1 MRCPKRA
8 CWVGIALLVSL
19 APVAI
24 AQPSAT
30 AEALFRNGLQEMEAG
45 RYEAACPSIAESYR
59 LDARPGTLFTLA
71 ECEAKA
77 GRIASAVAHYGDY
90 VAVFSRMPEDQRQ
103 RQRGREAIARQQ
115 MDALRPNVPQ
125 MIVMLP
131 KDAPVGTSVR
141 MDSIELGT
149 PSLGMSLPVDPGE
162 HRLTVQVPGLPPRS
176 TTVTIGVGETQR
188 VELEVPE
195 APPPAQPPRPEPPP
209 ATAPPMRTERDE
221 RSREPSDQGESRRV
235 VAYVLGGLA
244 LEGLAVGTV
253 TGILAWQK
261 KDDVERE
268 CPDAYCSADGMDAAD
283 AGTTYATVSTVSFG
297 IGLAALAGAWI
308 AWPGGASEVGS
319 ARASVSPVVGRT
331 GEGSAL
337 FGVRG
342 GF

>member
-1 MRCPKRA
+1 M
-8 CWVGIALLVSL
+8 GIVLLVSM
-19 APVAI
+19 APGAD

-45 RYEAACPSIAESYR
+45 RYNAACPSIAESYR

-103 RQRGREAIARQQ
+103 RQRGRDVIARQQ

-125 MIVMLP
+125 LIVTLP
-131 KDAPVGTSVR
+131 EGAPAGTSVR

-162 HRLTVQVPGLPPRS
+162 HRLTVQVPGLQART
-176 TTVTIGVGETQR
+176 TTVTIGVGETRR

-195 APPPAQPPRPEPPP
+195 APPTVQPRPPQP
-209 ATAPPMRTERDE
+209 APTTVPMPTIRDDGPRDASE
-221 RSREPSDQGESRRV
+221 QGDPRRV
-235 VAYVLGGLA
+235 AAYVLGGLA

-253 TGILAWQK
+253 TGVIAWQK
-261 KDDVERE
+261 KGTVDRE
-268 CPDAYCSADGMDAAD
+268 CPDAYCSDDGMDAAD
-283 AGTTYATVSTVSFG
+283 SGTTYATISTVSFG

-308 AWPGGASEVGS
+308 AWPGASSESGAVRG
-319 ARASVSPVVGRT
+319 ALSPVVGQTT
-331 GEGSAL
+331 GG
-337 FGVRG
+337 GVLGLRG
-342 GF
+342 DF

>member
-1 MRCPKRA
+1 M
-8 CWVGIALLVSL
+8 
-19 APVAI
+19 APATF

-115 MDALRPNVPQ
+115 MDSLRPNVPQ
-125 MIVMLP
+125 MIVTLP

-141 MDSIELGT
+141 MDSIELGA

-162 HRLTVQVPGLPPRS
+162 HRLTVQVPGLQPRS
-176 TTVTIGVGETQR
+176 TTVAIGVGETLR
-188 VELEVPE
+188 VELELPE
-195 APPPAQPPRPEPPP
+195 APPVEPPRPEPPP
-209 ATAPPMRTERDE
+209 ATASSVRTERDE
-221 RSREPSDQGESRRV
+221 GSRGTSDQGESRRV

-261 KDDVERE
+261 KGAVERE

-319 ARASVSPVVGRT
+319 ARASMRPVVGRT

>member
-8 CWVGIALLVSL
+8 CWVGIVLLAFSMASSAL
-19 APVAI
+19 

-77 GRIASAVAHYGDY
+77 GKIASAVAHYGDY

-115 MDALRPNVPQ
+115 MDSLRPNVPQ
-125 MIVMLP
+125 MIVTLP
-131 KDAPVGTSVR
+131 RDAPVGTSVR

-162 HRLTVQVPGLPPRS
+162 HRLTVLVPGLQPRS
-176 TTVTIGVGETQR
+176 TKVNIGVGETLR
-188 VELEVPE
+188 VELEVPK
-195 APPPAQPPRPEPPP
+195 APPVQPPRPEPPP
-209 ATAPPMRTERDE
+209 ATALPMPTERDE
-221 RSREPSDQGESRRV
+221 GPREPSEQGESRRV

-261 KDDVERE
+261 KDAVERE

-308 AWPGGASEVGS
+308 AWPGGATEVGS
-319 ARASVSPVVGRT
+319 ARASMSPVVGRT

-337 FGVRG
+337 LGVRG